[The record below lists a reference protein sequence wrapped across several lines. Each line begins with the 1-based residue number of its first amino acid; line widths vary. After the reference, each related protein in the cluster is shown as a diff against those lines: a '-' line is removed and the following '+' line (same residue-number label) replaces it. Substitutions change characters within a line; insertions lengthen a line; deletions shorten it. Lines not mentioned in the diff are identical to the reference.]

1 MRLRRHLSPAG
12 IVPDTEVASEIEVK
26 LWAPSSAPDTAFTA
40 KLRRA
45 SAERGLARRF
55 RSERCGVALSLAFT
69 VAGFLHAAIPLAETW
84 QTGYIGKDAPGPH
97 ALGYWQFKPD
107 APMADSSGLGSELKL
122 AGAVPLRA

>member
-40 KLRRA
+40 KLLDVHPP
-45 SAERGLARRF
+45 SAGWPGGFDLNV
-55 RSERCGVALSLAFT
+55 CGVALSLAFT

-84 QTGYIGKDAPGPH
+84 QTGYIGKDATGPH
-97 ALGYWQFKPD
+97 VARLLAIQAGR
-107 APMADSSGLGSELKL
+107 ADGGL
-122 AGAVPLRA
+122 LRAWV